1 MQTFSNYF
9 SENFLFSKNKIPLKA
24 TSTSQSTSTTDD
36 LGLLSDTLARL
47 DAEIERDIEQGFVK
61 KETAPSNLDL
71 LQGAMQRI
79 AQLEAQVKEANKRAI
94 LVKGSTFYLK

>member
-1 MQTFSNYF
+1 M
-9 SENFLFSKNKIPLKA
+9 
-24 TSTSQSTSTTDD
+24 
-36 LGLLSDTLARL
+36 ARL

-94 LVKGSTFYLK
+94 LVKGSLFYLK